1 MENVYR
7 ATGKRKTAIA
17 KVIVKPGKGERLI
30 NGIPIKEYLKSE
42 TLMLDVEKPLA
53 LLEAGN
59 SYDVFA
65 MVHGGGLSGQA
76 GAIRLGISRALSKI
90 GEEYRK
96 ALRKAKLLTRDSRI
110 VERKKYGRAGA
121 RRRFQFSKR

>member
-53 LLEAGN
+53 LLAAGN